1 MKVSELF
8 TYAVVISTQLA
19 TALPATSVDEGQN
32 DQATSGVTE
41 FAGALDAHGSSN
53 GNSSSTPA
61 NGVGNV
67 NDGDN
72 NSPPPSATGVQ
83 SGTKDAGKDVQTS
96 NDGEDIGAS
105 DDDALSK
112 RGKGG
117 KAQAA
122 KKRGRGRGKKRGKRR
137 VKKGTR
143 TRARKGGKRGKK
155 GTRTRAKKGGKRG
168 KKGGKRRV
176 RKGGKR
182 GAARANAKNNKNN
195 RKTQSNKHNHRRA
208 DLDQVDEQVRAVPD
222 RFIKRQEQ
230 QLDSFQPFSGVE
242 DFLQER
248 GVDFVFVKRDGDAVA
263 DDTAD
268 DAAIL
273 FARQEGE
280 DSGVFAAAAADDEEA
295 AVFGRD
301 EGSAEA
307 EADGGAAFEA
317 AEATDDVSAFEAAET
332 TGDVSASEAAQAT
345 DNVTAFADGNEQQE
359 EPAAA
364 EASATT
370 NDVAAAQEGGDGLD
384 D

>member
-19 TALPATSVDEGQN
+19 TALPATSVDEGQD
-32 DQATSGVTE
+32 DQHTSGVAE
-41 FAGALDAHGSSN
+41 FAGALGARGSNN
-53 GNSSSTPA
+53 GNDSSIPA

-67 NDGDN
+67 SDGDN
-72 NSPPPSATGVQ
+72 KTPPPPPSTAGVQ
-83 SGTKDAGKDVQTS
+83 PGKKDAGKDVQTG
-96 NDGEDIGAS
+96 NDGEDNGAS
-105 DDDALSK
+105 DDALSR

-122 KKRGRGRGKKRGKRR
+122 KKRGKRRGKKGGKRR
-137 VKKGTR
+137 VR
-143 TRARKGGKRGKK
+143 K

-168 KKGGKRRV
+168 KKGTRTRA

-182 GAARANAKNNKNN
+182 GRKGGKRGKKGGKRGGAARANTKNNKNN
-195 RKTQSNKHNHRRA
+195 RKTQSNHNHRRT
-208 DLDQVDEQVRAVPD
+208 DLDQVDEQVRGVPD
-222 RFIKRQEQ
+222 RFIKRQE

-248 GVDFVFVKRDGDAVA
+248 GADFVFVKRDGDAAADDTA

-273 FARQEGE
+273 SARQEGE
-280 DSGVFAAAAADDEEA
+280 DSGVFAAAADDEEA
-295 AVFGRD
+295 AVFSRDD
-301 EGSAEA
+301 EGSVEA
-307 EADGGAAFEA
+307 EAAAPAEPQAQADDGAAFEA
-317 AEATDDVSAFEAAET
+317 AEATDDVSAFAD
-332 TGDVSASEAAQAT
+332 G
-345 DNVTAFADGNEQQE
+345 DGNEQQE
-359 EPAAA
+359 EPAAT

-370 NDVAAAQEGGDGLD
+370 TDNVAAAQEVSALAQEDGDGLD